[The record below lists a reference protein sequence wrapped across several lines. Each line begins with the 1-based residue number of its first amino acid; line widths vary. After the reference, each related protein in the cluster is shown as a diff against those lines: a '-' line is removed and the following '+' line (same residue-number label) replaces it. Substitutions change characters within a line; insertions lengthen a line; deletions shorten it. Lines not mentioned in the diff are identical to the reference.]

1 MERRSERSKSAP
13 PALLQSTPRPVRLNA
28 SGIAVLIAAAA
39 LVVGALWGSNEI
51 YRRAKS
57 SERRVALFASE
68 GISTNAEV
76 VRVQQR
82 RGEGNR
88 RTSTVHYR
96 YIVDNREHGGATTVR
111 RVDRDRYVAGSSIV
125 VRYLSSE
132 PQTSWMEGYGPQR
145 QPVWPA
151 FIVLAACLVAATA
164 IVRHVRRQMYLLEYG
179 RAATAVVTKVEKKRS
194 DHGTYWRV
202 HYEWTLMTGAKR
214 QGRYNHGKKQPPP
227 LGTEMTI
234 LYDRDQP
241 SRHGRYPLGLVAVT
255 GK

>member
-1 MERRSERSKSAP
+1 MP
-13 PALLQSTPRPVRLNA
+13 PPLLESTPRQVRLKGC
-28 SGIAVLIAAAA
+28 GIVVLIASAA
-39 LVVGALWGSNEI
+39 LVLGGLWGGSEI
-51 YRRAKS
+51 YRRAAM

-96 YIVDNREHGGATTVR
+96 YIVDNREHGGVTTVR
-111 RVDRDRYVAGSSIV
+111 RVDRDRYVAGSPIV

-132 PQTSWMEGYGPQR
+132 PQTSWMEGYEPSR

-151 FIVLAACLVAATA
+151 FIVLPACLVAAIA
-164 IVRHVRRQMYLLEYG
+164 IVLHVRRQMYLLEYG
-179 RAATAVVTKVEKKRS
+179 RTATAVVTHVEKKRS

-227 LGTEMTI
+227 IGTEMTI

-241 SRHGRYPLGLVAVT
+241 SRHGRYPLSLVR
-255 GK
+255 